1 MEVFERNINP
11 NYSLNEFQDEEERTA
26 VRKAKMESVKKFFRA
41 DVIKELG
48 TGSGGRTIVYQ
59 VDNKA
64 VKLICCVTKKC
75 NTENLKD
82 EMVKLDDM
90 ISENIRIGSNIFREI
105 HNWSK
110 LRSFN
115 DIPDINANII
125 PLTGNSAHLPWKCD
139 THNRIGV
146 DYAIEMPLAKCLT
159 DELDTY
165 RFQKQNISKEHP
177 EDTTKIITMGI
188 DLCDALIVMH
198 KNKMIHQD
206 IKPQNI
212 FLYQG
217 NYCLGDFGIAREED
231 SPQFFQ
237 EGTRNYWS
245 PEQEN
250 GNAVDHRCDIYSLG
264 LVLYELAD
272 IIPMSDHYEQRLH
285 TEKTLPYLKAS
296 VPEGLKRI
304 LQNACEYEPTLR
316 YQTAV
321 EMKEDLC
328 RLMED
333 TSYIPKTTRDTNYF
347 SRKTISPT
355 GATQTSSGL
364 IHQSRN
370 IIQSGPAAFQRQ
382 RQKNSFLQPETAWRA
397 GKLWYEES
405 RKAGSRFAGLD
416 IDKRIMPLSSPS
428 SHVMNFPIRVSENL
442 ENADDQKSLA
452 EILDDTENLRNMY
465 LIGEGGIGK
474 TTALNFVME
483 YTYKD
488 KDFFPAAAKN
498 VIPLFIELSKA
509 PADYCNA
516 YRSSHSTFIQ
526 RYLYML
532 LGSVE
537 KQCLLSE
544 NSREMSQIMDKE
556 DTSMTDY
563 MEQLL
568 NTDKENTKYLL
579 LLDGLNEVSK
589 KQLSTKEKDFLGAPS
604 ELIVDEI
611 KELLEK
617 HKNITAIITSRADET
632 LYDLDAS
639 FKRLYLTG
647 VSEPVIKKYLTD
659 YKIPLEMVCKNS
671 RLMETLKIPLFLKL
685 YAQLYNTADIS
696 TPGEILYAFFS
707 ERSTKY
713 TVRNRIAEIKLDRK
727 KAGDGYV
734 SNFLD
739 EKMQWFILDFILPE
753 IGWYMEKND
762 LYTVDLTTIESVIT
776 PILTGIKDTDIC
788 GKYGMTIFKD
798 YHKGADG
805 SQNTRIYAKHLME
818 LASPHQTYVEAV
830 IEYCVFSL
838 GILYVNNQNYGF
850 IHQHIRDF
858 FAAMKII
865 TNMKMTLYISKY
877 YNISTNPIQNL
888 TVINND
894 ILSHTVVQYI
904 GEILHEHLQSITNQ
918 NTSLPQ
924 KILSLYKNIFFS
936 EYAEE
941 YGIWNLIRILYE
953 SHRNLSGMNLSY
965 LDLRNCSLN
974 GIELFNAD
982 LSGCA
987 INHESIFENVH
998 SDAVQCVQ
1006 YSKNGKYIYSG
1017 DRSGFFKIW
1026 HAKTSKYLKTIKKY
1040 VGAITNISLNEKYI
1054 AVSTSNNIIELLDIT
1069 TYNVLHQ
1076 YCAQNAVFTPSEKY
1090 LVIFYKKKKVQV
1102 LDLETFKVIG
1112 NLGHTYNPFISN
1124 NNMISFTSDSKY
1136 IAFVTSDY
1144 YNTFSKKSVEIW
1156 NLETMTH
1163 VLSLYDQDDPYERI
1177 SAIDFNPNGSY
1188 IAIAL
1193 YRTNI
1198 NIYSLHLESNTY
1210 ALSGR
1215 FELKKHWTDHICK
1228 VPVSLKY
1235 VSQNCLVIGDRDGGM
1250 HIFNLH
1256 YLEHSLAE
1264 QFHFYRHAH
1273 SFTISCLSVFYNCEQ
1288 VYMAAGDDDGNIKI
1302 WDLVQKKILVDL
1314 EIKNNK
1320 YIIASYYMCST
1331 QEIVMCTRQE
1341 VLTFNLKTNIV
1352 SSILPHEF
1360 SKIQYI
1366 DYNDVQR
1373 TLAIVHDNYIIGI
1386 YRYVKHFEFKKNIYI
1401 RWNKKIKSIK
1411 FSTNGKVLLIID
1423 DEKCIYRYNFD
1434 NSSLDIPIFLGEP
1447 AIEIILSG
1455 DNILGLT
1462 SSDVL
1467 VYNALSDL
1475 TISDA
1480 QHFRINSIPASNSSI
1495 YSFTGDTINYSD
1507 VKLNYIALAGG
1518 RIYKLNASA
1527 KEYDLSFSIK
1537 DKSPNA
1543 CPIYLSPD
1551 ESLLAVSNDSDSIRI
1566 YDTITKKYLYN
1577 IHVYS
1582 KRAKIIP
1589 PLPIKEMFNYYIY
1602 LKHYNKCSIINS
1614 FKYTL
1619 YDILDNFETFFDSL
1633 KKYILYNANKKNN
1646 VYTDCFITSL
1656 CFIPETEYILTASTK
1671 GELKLW
1677 KPIKSFIINNKK
1689 SLNCCRTLKYIPGL
1703 KIKGAKF
1710 ECLNKESNLTPED
1723 IHDLKIYGAIIDDK

>member
-1 MEVFERNINP
+1 MEEIFNRNSNI
-11 NYSLNEFQDEEERTA
+11 NYSLHDFDENPGEKEAIRIAKRKALQTLYSVDDITEIGSGSEGRTTVYKVDQDAVKVIFCQVERYSGEKLKEEE
-26 VRKAKMESVKKFFRA
+26 KSFLHKVKENLSSRPTLINE
-41 DVIKELG
+41 IKCWI
-48 TGSGGRTIVYQ
+48 T
-59 VDNKA
+59 
-64 VKLICCVTKKC
+64 VTKSA
-75 NTENLKD
+75 N
-82 EMVKLDDM
+82 
-90 ISENIRIGSNIFREI
+90 
-105 HNWSK
+105 
-110 LRSFN
+110 
-115 DIPDINANII
+115 NII
-125 PLTGNSAHLPWKCD
+125 PMYGFKLFSWVCPEY
-139 THNRIGV
+139 NRIGV
-146 DYAIEMPLAKCLT
+146 DCAVEMALAECMADLK
-159 DELDTY
+159 
-165 RFQKQNISKEHP
+165 KKP
-177 EDTTKIITMGI
+177 ESQDDILQVGI
-188 DLCDALIVMH
+188 DLSTALIALH
-198 KNKMIHQD
+198 KNNLIHRD
-206 IKPQNI
+206 IKPANI
-212 FLYQG
+212 FLYDEKF
-217 NYCLGDFGIAREED
+217 CLGDFGIAIDRNNPQYLQGGYHREED
-231 SPQFFQ
+231 AK
-237 EGTRNYWS
+237 GTHAYAA
-245 PEQEN
+245 PEQEK
-250 GNAVDHRCDIYSLG
+250 GEQVDYRADIYSLG

-272 IIPMSDHYEQRLH
+272 TAPMSSHYCDRIHKYQ
-285 TEKTLPYLKAS
+285 LPELAS
-296 VPEGLKRI
+296 NVSVSEGLKII
-304 LQNACEYEPTLR
+304 LRNACEYQKEYR
-316 YQTAV
+316 YQTA
-321 EMKEDLC
+321 EEFKEDLC
-328 RLMED
+328 RLKNNPN
-333 TSYIPKTTRDTNYF
+333 YIPKSTRTKF
-347 SRKTISPT
+347 E
-355 GATQTSSGL
+355 
-364 IHQSRN
+364 
-370 IIQSGPAAFQRQ
+370 
-382 RQKNSFLQPETAWRA
+382 QKNKTPNAFHRLGAESSSNALPPNSRFRKFGVNSQQNLERYLTPETAWNA
-397 GKLWYEES
+397 GKFWYEES
-405 RKAGSRFAGLD
+405 CKSGSRFNGLD
-416 IDKRIMPLSSPS
+416 IDKKIMPLTSSETYITDLPVNVTMDPEDS
-428 SHVMNFPIRVSENL
+428 SDPIPLYKIL
-442 ENADDQKSLA
+442 EHP
-452 EILDDTENLRNMY
+452 ETIHNMY

-474 TTALNFVME
+474 TTALHSIMKD
-483 YTYKD
+483 TYNNQDFIPATSD
-488 KDFFPAAAKN
+488 KQL

-509 PADYCNA
+509 PSGYCGA
-516 YRSSHSTFIQ
+516 YRYKQSTFIQ
-526 RYLYML
+526 RYLFML
-532 LGSVE
+532 IGS
-537 KQCLLSE
+537 LSE
-544 NSREMSQIMDKE
+544 NHLIFENSYEMTAGMEKE
-556 DTSMTDY
+556 ADSIIKNIRF
-563 MEQLL
+563 LL
-568 NTDKENTKYLL
+568 NNADSNVKYLL
-579 LLDGLNEVSK
+579 LLDGLNEVSRK
-589 KQLSTKEKDFLGAPS
+589 RLFDNENNYIGTPS
-604 ELIVDEI
+604 ELIIDEI
-611 KELLEK
+611 QELLRYQ
-617 HKNITAIITSRADET
+617 NVSVIITSRADET
-632 LYDLDAS
+632 LGALDDE
-639 FKRLYLTG
+639 FNRLYLTG
-647 VSEPVIKKYLTD
+647 VGKQDVEEYLSKHEISYAAIED
-659 YKIPLEMVCKNS
+659 NK

-685 YAQLYNTADIS
+685 YSQLYSVSGVS

-707 ERSTKY
+707 ERSMQY
-713 TVRNRIAEIKLDRK
+713 SARGRITEIEKERRISGNTHSDNLI
-727 KAGDGYV
+727 
-734 SNFLD
+734 N
-739 EKMQWFILDFILPE
+739 EKMQWFILDFLLPE
-753 IGWYMEKND
+753 LGWYMEKND
-762 LYTVDLTTIESVIT
+762 LYTVDQATIKNVMDNVLKE
-776 PILTGIKDTDIC
+776 TGENNIC
-788 GKYGMTIFKD
+788 GKYGIAMFSD
-798 YHKGADG
+798 YHNGKDG
-805 SQNTRIYAKHLME
+805 SINVKTYADQL
-818 LASPHQTYVEAV
+818 LALESVNRSYVQEIV
-830 IEYCVFSL
+830 DYCVYSL
-838 GILYVNNQNYGF
+838 GILYVNNQDYGF

-888 TVINND
+888 TIINND
-894 ILSHTVVQYI
+894 ILSHTVIQYV

-924 KILSLYKNIFFS
+924 KILSLYRNIFFS

-941 YGIWNLIRILYE
+941 YGVWNLIRILYE

-987 INHESIFENVH
+987 INHDSIFENVH

-1026 HAKTSKYLKTIKKY
+1026 HAKTSKCLKTIKKY
-1040 VGAITNISLNEKYI
+1040 AGAITNISLNENYI

-1193 YRTNI
+1193 YRTDI
-1198 NIYSLHLESNTY
+1198 NIYSLHLESNTF

-1215 FELKKHWTDHICK
+1215 FELKKHWTDRICK

-1250 HIFNLH
+1250 HFFNLH

-1352 SSILPHEF
+1352 SSILSHEF

-1467 VYNALSDL
+1467 VYNALSDV

-1551 ESLLAVSNDSDSIRI
+1551 ESLLAVSNDLDSIRI

-1602 LKHYNKCSIINS
+1602 LLHYNKCSIIS
-1614 FKYTL
+1614 IFEYTL

-1633 KKYILYNANKKNN
+1633 KKYMLYNANKKNN

-1677 KPIKSFIINNKK
+1677 KPIKSFVINNRK
-1689 SLNCCRTLKYIPGL
+1689 SLNCCRTIKYIPGL

-1723 IHDLKIYGAIIDDK
+1723 IHDLQIYGAIIDDK